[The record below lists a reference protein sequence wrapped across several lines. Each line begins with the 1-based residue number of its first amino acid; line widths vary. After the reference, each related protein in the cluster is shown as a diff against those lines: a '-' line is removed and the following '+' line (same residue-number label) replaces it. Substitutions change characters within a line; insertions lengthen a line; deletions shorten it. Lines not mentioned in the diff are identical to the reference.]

1 MILPE
6 SSLLR
11 RARSSPSSLLGMFP
25 ENCEMAIAKTNLAAV
40 NVCRFEL
47 RQRLRP
53 KPLAIT
59 ALKIGEL
66 NDRLAAHLR
75 TPTLALFLVRPEP
88 RLPIYSGR
96 LPVTDGE
103 TETGSTQ

>member
-6 SSLLR
+6 SPLLR
-11 RARSSPSSLLGMFP
+11 GALRRLSRLLGMFP

-53 KPLAIT
+53 KPLAVT

-66 NDRLAAHLR
+66 NDRYRR
-75 TPTLALFLVRPEP
+75 TCGPQRRP
-88 RLPIYSGR
+88 S
-96 LPVTDGE
+96 
-103 TETGSTQ
+103 S